1 MFTPDEEQQIK
12 DVEQRCIHALFEDD
26 GLFEQST
33 LLFESIS
40 TNAELVALGC
50 IKRCR
55 DIFIALSHMKKYSD
69 QQIES
74 GDSPI
79 LPNPVTDIGLRSCL
93 ETVALGWYIMKYPD
107 RALTL
112 IKNDW
117 DYRQDY
123 VNRFHLE
130 KEKVEFNYVDPVS
143 LYRGDENVALTP
155 ENLIG
160 LKGLSSTY
168 DMIVE
173 LGTDLGTKASA
184 QTYKILCTYAA
195 HPTFSSINP
204 YMGPGPEYVYPRID
218 ETSADFFRIN
228 LYGFTVELLKKL
240 VDHLNAK

>member
-1 MFTPDEEQQIK
+1 MFTPEEEQQIK
-12 DVEQRCIHALFEDD
+12 DVERRCIQTLFEDD

-55 DIFIALSHMKKYSD
+55 DIFIAMSHMRRYSE

-79 LPNPVTDIGLRSCL
+79 LPNPLTDIGLRSCL
-93 ETVALGWYIMKYPD
+93 ETVALGWYILKNPD

-130 KEKVEFNYVDPVS
+130 EERVEFNYVDPVA
-143 LYRGDENVALTP
+143 LYRGDEEATLTP
-155 ENLIG
+155 EDLLD
-160 LKGLSSTY
+160 LKGLPTTY
-168 DMIVE
+168 DMVVE

-184 QTYKILCTYAA
+184 QTYKILCTYAT
-195 HPTFSSINP
+195 HPTFSSIHP
-204 YMGPGPEYVYPRID
+204 YMGPGPAYVYPGID
-218 ETSADFFRIN
+218 EKFADFFRLN

-240 VDHLNAK
+240 VDQLKAK

>member
-1 MFTPDEEQQIK
+1 MFTPEEMQQIK
-12 DVEQRCIHALFEDD
+12 YAEQRCEHALFEDD

-55 DIFIALSHMKKYSD
+55 DIFIAISHMRRYSE
-69 QQIES
+69 QQIDS

-93 ETVALGWYIMKYPD
+93 ETVALGWYILKNPD

-123 VNRFHLE
+123 VERFHLE
-130 KEKVEFNYVDPVS
+130 NERVDFNYVDPVS
-143 LYRGDENVALTP
+143 LFRGDEEAALTP
-155 ENLIG
+155 ADFLG

-173 LGTDLGTKASA
+173 LGMDLGTKASA

-195 HPTFSSINP
+195 HPTFSSLNP
-204 YMGPGPEYVYPRID
+204 YMGPGPAYVYPRID
-218 ETSADFFRIN
+218 ENSADFFRIN

-240 VDHLNAK
+240 VEQLAAR